1 MATQQPKAKP
11 QDDERTKIGGS
22 QDMEDPLAPS
32 QEMSQSGLQSD
43 ADFERFLEDE
53 FTQTALPNA
62 PMIPGHHV
70 CWLTTASQ
78 YDSVFKRQRLGYEL
92 VRRSELAGFDA
103 SNGQSLGGYEGF
115 VTCNEMV
122 LAKIPEARYQSI
134 MKFFHHTKP
143 LQEEEGAV
151 DKMNKVGGERISEDE
166 DGILEAQREMARKRV
181 APHFD

>member
-1 MATQQPKAKP
+1 MATQPKAKP

-22 QDMEDPLAPS
+22 EDMDDPLGQS
-32 QEMSQSGLQSD
+32 TEMSASGLQSE

-62 PMIPGHHV
+62 PMIPGYHV

-92 VRRSELAGFDA
+92 VRRSELNGFDA

-115 VTCNEMV
+115 ITCNEMV
-122 LAKIPEARYQSI
+122 LAKIPETRYQAI

-143 LQEEEGAV
+143 LQEEEGSV
-151 DKMNKVGGERISEDE
+151 DKMNKVGGDRVGGED
-166 DGILEAQREMARKRV
+166 DGVSAMEQEIAAKCR
-181 APHFD
+181 APHFA

>member
-1 MATQQPKAKP
+1 
-11 QDDERTKIGGS
+11 
-22 QDMEDPLAPS
+22 
-32 QEMSQSGLQSD
+32 
-43 ADFERFLEDE
+43 
-53 FTQTALPNA
+53 
-62 PMIPGHHV
+62 
-70 CWLTTASQ
+70 
-78 YDSVFKRQRLGYEL
+78 VFKRQRLGYEL

-143 LQEEEGAV
+143 LQEEEGVV
-151 DKMNKVGGERISEDE
+151 DKMNRVGGERVADE
-166 DGILEAQREMARKRV
+166 DDGLIAAQREMAQKRL